1 MPVEDNMKKSTDR
14 TTVLEL
20 VPTLIRRAAWAPLAV
35 FLLYAGIVLLSDLSS
50 RYYIISIVLHMIGGV
65 AITFFF
71 WRSLEI
77 VGVKLECVRLSGVP
91 MLKVFA
97 ISLTATTAAIW
108 ELAEYSGDKILGTT
122 MQDGLGDT
130 ILDMFLGIACGAVY
144 IIFVTTKHRA
154 QKAEFKE
161 TGAGHKKVR
170 NYPLK

>member
-1 MPVEDNMKKSTDR
+1 MPAEDNMKKSTDR

-50 RYYIISIVLHMIGGV
+50 RYYIISIVLHMTGGV

-77 VGVKLECVRLSGVP
+77 LDVKLESLHLSGVP
-91 MLKVFA
+91 LLKVFA
-97 ISLTATTAAIW
+97 ISLTVTTAAIW

-130 ILDMFLGIACGAVY
+130 MLDMFLGIACGAVY
-144 IIFVTTKHRA
+144 IILVHRKH
-154 QKAEFKE
+154 QTEKS
-161 TGAGHKKVR
+161 
-170 NYPLK
+170 